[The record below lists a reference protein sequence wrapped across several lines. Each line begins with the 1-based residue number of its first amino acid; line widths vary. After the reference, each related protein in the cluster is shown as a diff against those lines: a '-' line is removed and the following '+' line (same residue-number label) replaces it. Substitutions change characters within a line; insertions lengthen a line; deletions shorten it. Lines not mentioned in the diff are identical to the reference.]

1 VRADR
6 RATPRLAC
14 FVPLDPGR
22 RTAVTTHG
30 ATQSPPEPILVV
42 EDDDDTRD
50 ALCALL
56 AGQSYR
62 VLDAENGRE
71 ALELLSRTKPS
82 LVIMDLSM
90 PVMTGW
96 QLLDF
101 IHEQKLLIDV
111 PIIVLSAD
119 SQPPSADVCFLQKPI
134 GVEHLLEAISARLEH
149 HP

>member
-1 VRADR
+1 MP
-6 RATPRLAC
+6 TPE
-14 FVPLDPGR
+14 
-22 RTAVTTHG
+22 
-30 ATQSPPEPILVV
+30 ATQSPSEPILVV

-56 AGQSYR
+56 VGQSYS
-62 VLDAENGRE
+62 VLDAENGRV
-71 ALELLSRTKPS
+71 ALEVLSRTKPS

-101 IHEQKLLIDV
+101 IHEKNLLTGV

-119 SQPPSADVCFLQKPI
+119 NQPPSADVYFLQKPI
-134 GVEHLLEAISARLEH
+134 GAEHLLEAVSARLEH
-149 HP
+149 T

>member
-1 VRADR
+1 M
-6 RATPRLAC
+6 
-14 FVPLDPGR
+14 PLRVGR
-22 RTAVTTHG
+22 RTIVPTSTEA
-30 ATQSPPEPILVV
+30 ILVV

-62 VLDAENGRE
+62 VLDAMNGRE
-71 ALELLSRTKPS
+71 ALKVLSRTRPA

-96 QLLDF
+96 QLLDV
-101 IHEQKLLIDV
+101 IHEKKLLPGV

-119 SQPPSADVCFLQKPI
+119 ARPPSADVCFLQKPI
-134 GVEHLLEAISARLEH
+134 GAEHLLEAISASLEH
-149 HP
+149 A